1 MSNGRRSCS
10 VKCFA
15 KALSNRCCLILTLY
29 ELSTTSDRIVIDES
43 VNPCTHCMANT
54 LEVLV
59 ISVKIPL
66 LLLLS
71 TLKSVHFC
79 FSCKWFGNCWLCK
92 ALNENLKLKV
102 QLFFLSFTLWIL
114 EIFNFRIT
122 NQNKTS
128 GCVLNFL

>member
-1 MSNGRRSCS
+1 MSNGRRSYS
-10 VKCFA
+10 VKCLA

-79 FSCKWFGNCWLCK
+79 FSCK
-92 ALNENLKLKV
+92 
-102 QLFFLSFTLWIL
+102 
-114 EIFNFRIT
+114 
-122 NQNKTS
+122 
-128 GCVLNFL
+128 